1 MESDIV
7 LIIVVATAL
16 AFDFTNGFHDTAN
29 AVATSISTR
38 ALAPRTA
45 VTMAAILN
53 FAGAFIS
60 LEVAATVAS
69 TASSRRST
77 MSFQRITSIGSMP

>member
-1 MESDIV
+1 MDSDIV
-7 LIIVVATAL
+7 LWIVVGTAL

-38 ALAPRTA
+38 ALSPRLA

-53 FAGAFIS
+53 FAGRVHLARG
-60 LEVAATVAS
+60 
-69 TASSRRST
+69 RRDDRQGHRRT
-77 MSFQRITSIGSMP
+77 PTS